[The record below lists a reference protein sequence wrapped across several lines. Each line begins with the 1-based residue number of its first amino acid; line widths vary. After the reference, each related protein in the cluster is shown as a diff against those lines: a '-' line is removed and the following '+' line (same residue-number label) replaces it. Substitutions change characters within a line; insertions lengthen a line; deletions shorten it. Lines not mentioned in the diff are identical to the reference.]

1 VSSSRE
7 PWDEEPTAK
16 PVDEE
21 AERRELEAAG
31 WRSKERAGEIV
42 WQPLGSGLW
51 YQQGVAIAMVR
62 ENAETDVPLEPE
74 DGT

>member
-1 VSSSRE
+1 MSSSIG

-16 PVDEE
+16 PVDKE

-31 WRSKERAGEIV
+31 WRSKEHAGEIV
-42 WQPLGSGLW
+42 WQAPGEGLW

-62 ENAETDVPLEPE
+62 ENAETDLPLEPK
-74 DGT
+74 DSM